1 MDATSPNL
9 ANPMAVRQRRYDK
22 EELTQQGQSLPSF
35 GSKSISITAISGA
48 LFLLI
53 GTFLH
58 PMEAD
63 PNMPLAAFTEYA
75 ADRNWIASHLMQLTG
90 MGLMVAALVL
100 LSQRMAGG
108 QAKVVAILGEIGAVV
123 GLAVA
128 AALQAVDGIALKAMV
143 NAWSTTPEPQKEMLF
158 YAAFAV
164 RQIEIGLASILS
176 LLLGLTVA
184 IYGIALLIDES
195 FPKWLGY
202 LAIVGGIPT
211 AISGIAIAYTGFS
224 GLAMAINMPS
234 STLLLGWIIVLG
246 IYVWRKPTLS

>member
-1 MDATSPNL
+1 MHKLHIN
-9 ANPMAVRQRRYDK
+9 R
-22 EELTQQGQSLPSF
+22 LTA
-35 GSKSISITAISGA
+35 IAAISGA
-48 LFLLI
+48 LFLFI

-63 PNMPLAAFTEYA
+63 PNVPLAAFTEYA

-90 MGLMVAALVL
+90 MALMVAALVL
-100 LSQRMAGG
+100 LSQGMAEGS
-108 QAKVVAILGEIGAVV
+108 AKFVAILGEIGAVT

-143 NAWSTTPEPQKEMLF
+143 NAWNTAPESKKEMLF

-164 RQIEIGLASILS
+164 RQIEIGLASIMS

-184 IYGIALLIDES
+184 IYGIALSIDLS

-202 LAIVGGIPT
+202 LAIAGGIPT
-211 AISGIAIAYTGFS
+211 AIAGIVMAYTGFS
-224 GLAMAINMPS
+224 GLAMAIDMPS
-234 STLLLGWIIVLG
+234 SFLLLVWMIVLG
-246 IYVWRKPTLS
+246 IYVWRKPALS

>member
-1 MDATSPNL
+1 MTPALGNKLTSL
-9 ANPMAVRQRRYDK
+9 
-22 EELTQQGQSLPSF
+22 
-35 GSKSISITAISGA
+35 TAISGS

-63 PNMPLAAFTEYA
+63 PNVALAAFTEYA
-75 ADRNWIASHLMQLTG
+75 ADRNWVASHLMQLTG
-90 MGLMVAALVL
+90 MALMVAALVL
-100 LSQRMAGG
+100 LSQRMAAG

-143 NAWSTTPEPQKEMLF
+143 NAWSTAPESKKEMLF

-164 RQIEIGLASILS
+164 RQIEIGLASIMS

-184 IYGIALLIDES
+184 IYGIALLIDRS

-202 LAIVGGIPT
+202 LAIIGGIPT
-211 AISGIAIAYTGFS
+211 AIAGLIMAYTGFS

-234 STLLLGWIIVLG
+234 STLLLIWMILLG
-246 IYVWRKPTLS
+246 IYVWRKPAL